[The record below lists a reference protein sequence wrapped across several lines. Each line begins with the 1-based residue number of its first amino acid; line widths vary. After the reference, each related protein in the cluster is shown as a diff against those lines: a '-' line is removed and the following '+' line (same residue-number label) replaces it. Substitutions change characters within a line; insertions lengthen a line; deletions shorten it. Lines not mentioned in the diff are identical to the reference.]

1 MKSPNFN
8 STIAEN
14 RKASFDYFLSDF
26 LEVGIVLKGTEIKAI
41 RKHNLSLR
49 DTYVEFKDGEAHII
63 NLHIPQY
70 EKGNIFNHEPKRDRK
85 LLMHKREILKMY
97 QKVQADSYTC
107 VPTKVYFKNGR
118 VKLTIALG
126 KGKKNYDKRDAI
138 KERDDERSMARATK
152 QGRSDDE

>member
-1 MKSPNFN
+1 MKSASFN
-8 STIAEN
+8 SVIAEN

-49 DTYVEFKDGEAHII
+49 DTYIEFRNGEAYVV

-85 LLMHKREILKMY
+85 ILMHKKEILKMS

-118 VKLTIALG
+118 VKLAIALG
-126 KGKKNYDKRDAI
+126 KGKKHYDKREAI
-138 KERDDERSMARATK
+138 KERDDQRQINKATK
-152 QGRSDDE
+152 QGRSDD